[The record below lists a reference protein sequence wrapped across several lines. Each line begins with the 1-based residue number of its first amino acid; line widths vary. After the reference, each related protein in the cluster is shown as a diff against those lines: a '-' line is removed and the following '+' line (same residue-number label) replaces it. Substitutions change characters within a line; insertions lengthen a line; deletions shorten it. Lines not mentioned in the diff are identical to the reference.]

1 MPSWQGRQ
9 AFELHGGLPVRI
21 RNGFLIL
28 PGGYAGAQRK
38 PENRGYDCNMKTT
51 VTSLD
56 FGTSKIVTLVAENSG
71 AQRCDIV
78 GAGIVTY
85 NGFLEDGWNN
95 PAEIDDCIRE
105 AISQA
110 EQQSHH
116 KIREV
121 NIGVPGAF
129 TKVYVTEA
137 RVSLTGAD
145 PHVTASDVRAVFKK
159 ATENLGLETLP
170 GEIINSSP
178 AWFRVDDG
186 KKTLEPVGLKGREL
200 TALIS
205 FVIGNR
211 FFLDDVTT
219 RLRNMDIKPKH
230 FFSTPA
236 GEAMLYLPE
245 EDRDRTAVLI
255 DIGYLNTE
263 VMAVEGDALIFHK
276 CIDIGGGH
284 IAADLSGA
292 LDISFKNA
300 EEKIK
305 QPFIYSMSATPETYE
320 IPAMN
325 DQPARSFTR
334 DEVAPIITGRVDEI
348 AEEIKK
354 ALEESGVKLGN
365 WSNIYL
371 TGGGVA
377 FNRGGKDYLSSKLG
391 RPVRDT
397 PKRTVKMSSP
407 IYTST
412 MGLMDLIIDTMEQQR
427 QPASGVAGKL
437 GEFFK
442 SLVGG

>member
-1 MPSWQGRQ
+1 
-9 AFELHGGLPVRI
+9 
-21 RNGFLIL
+21 
-28 PGGYAGAQRK
+28 
-38 PENRGYDCNMKTT
+38 MKTT

-145 PHVTASDVRAVFKK
+145 PHVTANDVRAVFKK

-263 VMAVEGDALIFHK
+263 IMAVEGDALIFHK

-284 IAADLSGA
+284 IAADLSEA

-305 QPFIYSMSATPETYE
+305 QPFVYSMSATPETYE

-325 DQPARSFTR
+325 EQPARSFSR
-334 DEVAPIITGRVDEI
+334 DEVAPIITARVDEI
-348 AEEIKK
+348 AAEIKK

-365 WSNIYL
+365 WSNVYL

-407 IYTST
+407 IYSST

>member
-1 MPSWQGRQ
+1 
-9 AFELHGGLPVRI
+9 
-21 RNGFLIL
+21 
-28 PGGYAGAQRK
+28 
-38 PENRGYDCNMKTT
+38 MKTT

-71 AQRCDIV
+71 SQRCDIV

-284 IAADLSGA
+284 IAADLSEA

-305 QPFIYSMSATPETYE
+305 QPFVYSQSVTPETYE

-325 DQPARSFTR
+325 EQPARSFTR
-334 DEVAPIITGRVDEI
+334 DEVAPIITARVDEI
-348 AEEIKK
+348 ASEIKK

-365 WSNIYL
+365 WSNVYL

-407 IYTST
+407 IYSST

-427 QPASGVAGKL
+427 QPASGVGGKL

>member
-1 MPSWQGRQ
+1 
-9 AFELHGGLPVRI
+9 
-21 RNGFLIL
+21 
-28 PGGYAGAQRK
+28 
-38 PENRGYDCNMKTT
+38 MKTT

-78 GAGIVTY
+78 GAGIVSY

-129 TKVYVTEA
+129 TRVYVTEA

-145 PHVTASDVRAVFKK
+145 PHVTASDVRAIFKR

-170 GEIINSSP
+170 GEIIHSSP

-219 RLRNMDIKPKH
+219 RLRNMDIKPKY

-276 CIDIGGGH
+276 CIDLGGGH
-284 IAADLSGA
+284 IAADLSEG
-292 LDISFKNA
+292 LDISFRNA

-305 QPFIYSMSATPETYE
+305 QCFVYSQSATPETYE

-334 DEVAPIITGRVDEI
+334 DEVAPVITARVDEI
-348 AEEIKK
+348 AAEIKK
-354 ALEESGVKLGN
+354 AIEESGVKLGN
-365 WSNIYL
+365 WSNVYV

-391 RPVRDT
+391 RPVRET

-407 IYTST
+407 IYSST

>member
-1 MPSWQGRQ
+1 
-9 AFELHGGLPVRI
+9 
-21 RNGFLIL
+21 
-28 PGGYAGAQRK
+28 
-38 PENRGYDCNMKTT
+38 MKTT

-56 FGTSKIVTLVAENSG
+56 FGTSKIVTLVAENSS

-85 NGFLEDGWNN
+85 NGFLADGWNN

-129 TKVYVTEA
+129 TKVFVTEA

-145 PHVTASDVRAVFKK
+145 PHVTANDVRAVFRK
-159 ATENLGLETLP
+159 ATENLGMENLP

-219 RLRNMDIKPKH
+219 RLHNMDIKPKH

-284 IAADLSGA
+284 IAADLSEA

-305 QPFIYSMSATPETYE
+305 QPFVYSKSVTPETYE
-320 IPAMN
+320 IPAVN
-325 DQPARSFTR
+325 DQPARTFTR
-334 DEVAPIITGRVDEI
+334 DEVAPIITARVDEI
-348 AEEIKK
+348 AAEIKK
-354 ALEESGVKLGN
+354 ALDESGVKLPN
-365 WSNIYL
+365 WSNVYL

-377 FNRGGKDYLSSKLG
+377 FNRGGKDYLSGKLG
-391 RPVRDT
+391 RPVRET

-407 IYTST
+407 IYSST
-412 MGLMDLIIDTMEQQR
+412 MGLMDLIIDTMEQQK
-427 QPASGVAGKL
+427 QPASGLAGKI

>member
-1 MPSWQGRQ
+1 
-9 AFELHGGLPVRI
+9 
-21 RNGFLIL
+21 
-28 PGGYAGAQRK
+28 
-38 PENRGYDCNMKTT
+38 MKTT

-145 PHVTASDVRAVFKK
+145 PHVTANDVRAVFKK

-276 CIDIGGGH
+276 CIDLGGGH
-284 IAADLSGA
+284 IAADLAEA

-305 QPFIYSMSATPETYE
+305 QPFVYSQSATPETYE

-325 DQPARSFTR
+325 EQPARSFTR
-334 DEVAPIITGRVDEI
+334 DEVAPIITARVDEI
-348 AEEIKK
+348 AAEIKK

-365 WSNIYL
+365 WSNVYL

-377 FNRGGKDYLSSKLG
+377 FNRGGKDYLSAKLG

-427 QPASGVAGKL
+427 QPAKGLIGK
-437 GEFFK
+437 GKEFFK

>member
-1 MPSWQGRQ
+1 
-9 AFELHGGLPVRI
+9 
-21 RNGFLIL
+21 
-28 PGGYAGAQRK
+28 
-38 PENRGYDCNMKTT
+38 MKTT

-85 NGFLEDGWNN
+85 NGFLADGWNN

-145 PHVTASDVRAVFKK
+145 PHVTANDVRAVFKK

-284 IAADLSGA
+284 IAADLSEA

-305 QPFIYSMSATPETYE
+305 QPFVYSMSATPETYE

-325 DQPARSFTR
+325 EQPARSFTR
-334 DEVAPIITGRVDEI
+334 DEVAPIITARVDEI
-348 AEEIKK
+348 ATEIKK

-365 WSNIYL
+365 WSNVYL

-427 QPASGVAGKL
+427 QPASGVAGKI

>member
-1 MPSWQGRQ
+1 MPGRTGSRKT
-9 AFELHGGLPVRI
+9 GGLI
-21 RNGFLIL
+21 
-28 PGGYAGAQRK
+28 
-38 PENRGYDCNMKTT
+38 NMKTT

-145 PHVTASDVRAVFKK
+145 PHVTANDVRAVFKK

-219 RLRNMDIKPKH
+219 RLHNMDIKPKH

-284 IAADLSGA
+284 IAADLSEQ

-305 QPFIYSMSATPETYE
+305 QPFVYSMSATPETYE

-325 DQPARSFTR
+325 EQPARSFTR
-334 DEVAPIITGRVDEI
+334 DEVAPIITARVDEI
-348 AEEIKK
+348 AAEIKK

-365 WSNIYL
+365 WSNVYL

-377 FNRGGKDYLSSKLG
+377 FNRGGKDYLSAKLG

>member
-1 MPSWQGRQ
+1 MDW
-9 AFELHGGLPVRI
+9 
-21 RNGFLIL
+21 
-28 PGGYAGAQRK
+28 
-38 PENRGYDCNMKTT
+38 PENRGYESFMKTT
-51 VTSLD
+51 VASID
-56 FGTSKIVTLVAENSG
+56 FGTSKIVTLVAENSS
-71 AQRCDIV
+71 ATRCDIV

-85 NGFLEDGWNN
+85 NGFLEEGWND
-95 PAEIDDCIRE
+95 PQEIDDCLRE

-110 EQQSHH
+110 EKQSHH

-121 NIGVPGAF
+121 NVGVPGAF

-137 RVSLTGAD
+137 RVSLTGPD
-145 PHVTASDVRAVFKK
+145 PHVTANDVRAIFAEAQK
-159 ATENLGLETLP
+159 NLGTLP
-170 GEIINSSP
+170 GEIVHSSP

-186 KKTLEPVGLKGREL
+186 KKTLEPVGIKGREL

-205 FVIGNR
+205 FVVANKY
-211 FFLDDVTT
+211 FLDDVST
-219 RLRNMDIKPKH
+219 RLQNMDIKPKN

-255 DIGYLNTE
+255 DVGYLNTE
-263 VMAVEGDALIFHK
+263 VMAVEGDALIFHR
-276 CIDIGGGH
+276 CIDLGGGH
-284 IAADLSGA
+284 IAADLAEA

-300 EEKIK
+300 EEKVK
-305 QPFIYSMSATPETYE
+305 QPFVYSMSATPETYE
-320 IPAMN
+320 IPASGE
-325 DQPARSFTR
+325 QPGQNFTR
-334 DEVAPIITGRVDEI
+334 EQVSPIITARVDEI

-365 WSNIYL
+365 WSNVYL
-371 TGGGVA
+371 TGGGIA

-407 IYTST
+407 IYSST

-427 QPASGVAGKL
+427 QPASGVAGKI
-437 GEFFK
+437 GDFFR

>member
-1 MPSWQGRQ
+1 
-9 AFELHGGLPVRI
+9 
-21 RNGFLIL
+21 
-28 PGGYAGAQRK
+28 
-38 PENRGYDCNMKTT
+38 MKTT
-51 VTSLD
+51 VTSID
-56 FGTSKIVTLVAENSG
+56 FGTSKIVALVAENST
-71 AQRCDIV
+71 ATRCDIV

-95 PAEIDDCIRE
+95 PMEIDDCLRE

-110 EQQSHH
+110 EKQSHR

-121 NIGVPGAF
+121 NVGVPGAF
-129 TKVYVTEA
+129 TRVYVTEA
-137 RVSLTGAD
+137 HVSLTGPD
-145 PHVTASDVRAVFKK
+145 PHVTANDVRAIFKT
-159 ATENLGLETLP
+159 ATENLGMVP
-170 GEIINSSP
+170 GEIIHSSP

-186 KKTLEPVGLKGREL
+186 KKTLEPVGAKGREL
-200 TALIS
+200 TAMIS
-205 FVIGNR
+205 FVVANR
-211 FFLDDVTT
+211 FFLDDVAT
-219 RLRNMDIKPKH
+219 RLQNMDIKPKN

-255 DIGYLNTE
+255 DVGYLNTE
-263 VMAVEGDALIFHK
+263 VMAVEGDALVFHK
-276 CIDIGGGH
+276 CIDVGGGH
-284 IAADLSGA
+284 IAADLSEA
-292 LDISFKNA
+292 LDISFKAA
-300 EEKIK
+300 EEKVK
-305 QPFIYSMSATPETYE
+305 QPFVYSMSATAESFE
-320 IPAMN
+320 IPASG
-325 DQPARSFTR
+325 DQPARTFTR
-334 DEVAPIITGRVDEI
+334 DEVSPIITARVDEI
-348 AEEIKK
+348 AAEIKR

-371 TGGGVA
+371 TGGGIA
-377 FNRGGKDYLSSKLG
+377 FNRGGRDYLSSKLG

-407 IYTST
+407 IYSST

>member
-1 MPSWQGRQ
+1 
-9 AFELHGGLPVRI
+9 
-21 RNGFLIL
+21 
-28 PGGYAGAQRK
+28 
-38 PENRGYDCNMKTT
+38 MKTT

-95 PAEIDDCIRE
+95 PSEIDDCIRE

-145 PHVTASDVRAVFKK
+145 PHVTANDVRAVFKK

-170 GEIINSSP
+170 GEIINSTP

-284 IAADLSGA
+284 IAADLSEA

-305 QPFIYSMSATPETYE
+305 QPFVFSMSATPETYE
-320 IPAMN
+320 IPAIN

-334 DEVAPIITGRVDEI
+334 DEVAPVITARVDEI

-354 ALEESGVKLGN
+354 ALDESGVKLGN
-365 WSNIYL
+365 WSNVYL
-371 TGGGVA
+371 TGGGIA
-377 FNRGGKDYLSSKLG
+377 FNRGGKDYLSAKLG

-427 QPASGVAGKL
+427 QPARGMLGKA

>member
-1 MPSWQGRQ
+1 
-9 AFELHGGLPVRI
+9 
-21 RNGFLIL
+21 
-28 PGGYAGAQRK
+28 
-38 PENRGYDCNMKTT
+38 MKTT

-145 PHVTASDVRAVFKK
+145 PHVTANDVRAVFKK

-284 IAADLSGA
+284 IAADLSEQ

-305 QPFIYSMSATPETYE
+305 QPFVYSMSATPETYE

-334 DEVAPIITGRVDEI
+334 DEVAPIITARVDEI
-348 AEEIKK
+348 AAEIKK

-365 WSNIYL
+365 WSNVYL

-407 IYTST
+407 IYSST

>member
-1 MPSWQGRQ
+1 
-9 AFELHGGLPVRI
+9 
-21 RNGFLIL
+21 
-28 PGGYAGAQRK
+28 
-38 PENRGYDCNMKTT
+38 MKTT

-145 PHVTASDVRAVFKK
+145 PHVTANDVRAVFKK

-170 GEIINSSP
+170 GEIINSTP

-284 IAADLSGA
+284 IAADLSEA

-305 QPFIYSMSATPETYE
+305 QPFVYSMSATPETYE
-320 IPAMN
+320 IPAIN

-334 DEVAPIITGRVDEI
+334 DEVAPVITARVDEI
-348 AEEIKK
+348 VEEIKK
-354 ALEESGVKLGN
+354 ALDESGVKLGN
-365 WSNIYL
+365 WSNVYL

-377 FNRGGKDYLSSKLG
+377 FNRGGRDYLSAKLG

-427 QPASGVAGKL
+427 QPARGMLGKA

>member
-1 MPSWQGRQ
+1 MNYTAEDAKCIPS
-9 AFELHGGLPVRI
+9 ASELVSGCI
-21 RNGFLIL
+21 
-28 PGGYAGAQRK
+28 PGGYAGAAEAGKQ
-38 PENRGYDCNMKTT
+38 GVLINMKTT

-145 PHVTASDVRAVFKK
+145 PHVTANDVRAVFKK

-284 IAADLSGA
+284 IAADLSEQ

-305 QPFIYSMSATPETYE
+305 QPFVYSQSATPETYE

-325 DQPARSFTR
+325 EQSARSFTR
-334 DEVAPIITGRVDEI
+334 DEVAPIITARVDEI
-348 AEEIKK
+348 AAEIKK
-354 ALEESGVKLGN
+354 ALDESGVKLGN
-365 WSNIYL
+365 WSNVYL
-371 TGGGVA
+371 TGGGLA

-397 PKRTVKMSSP
+397 PKRTIKMSSP
-407 IYTST
+407 IYSST

-427 QPASGVAGKL
+427 QPAKGVAGKV

>member
-1 MPSWQGRQ
+1 
-9 AFELHGGLPVRI
+9 
-21 RNGFLIL
+21 
-28 PGGYAGAQRK
+28 
-38 PENRGYDCNMKTT
+38 MKTT

-137 RVSLTGAD
+137 RVSLTGPD
-145 PHVTASDVRAVFKK
+145 PHVTASDVRAIFAAAEK
-159 ATENLGLETLP
+159 NLGALP
-170 GEIINSSP
+170 GMLIHSSP

-284 IAADLSGA
+284 IAADLSEQ

-305 QPFIYSMSATPETYE
+305 QPYVYSMSATAETYE
-320 IPAMN
+320 SPAMN
-325 DQPARSFTR
+325 DQPARSFAR
-334 DEVAPIITGRVDEI
+334 DEVAPIITARVDEL
-348 AEEIKK
+348 AAEIKK
-354 ALEESGVKLGN
+354 ALDESGVKLGN
-365 WSNIYL
+365 WSNVYL

-407 IYTST
+407 IYSST

-427 QPASGVAGKL
+427 QPASGVTGKL

>member
-1 MPSWQGRQ
+1 
-9 AFELHGGLPVRI
+9 
-21 RNGFLIL
+21 
-28 PGGYAGAQRK
+28 
-38 PENRGYDCNMKTT
+38 MKTT

-56 FGTSKIVTLVAENSG
+56 FGTSKIVTLVAENSS

-85 NGFLEDGWNN
+85 NGFLADGWNN

-129 TKVYVTEA
+129 TKVFVTEA

-145 PHVTASDVRAVFKK
+145 PHVTANDVRAVFRK
-159 ATENLGLETLP
+159 ATENLGMENLP

-186 KKTLEPVGLKGREL
+186 KKTLEPVGLKGSKL

-205 FVIGNR
+205 FVVGNR

-219 RLRNMDIKPKH
+219 RLHNMDIKPKH

-284 IAADLSGA
+284 IAADLSEA

-305 QPFIYSMSATPETYE
+305 QPFVYSKSVTPETYE
-320 IPAMN
+320 IPAVN
-325 DQPARSFTR
+325 DQPARTFTR
-334 DEVAPIITGRVDEI
+334 DEVAPIITARVDEI
-348 AEEIKK
+348 AAEIKK
-354 ALEESGVKLGN
+354 ALDESGVKLPN
-365 WSNIYL
+365 WSNVYL

-377 FNRGGKDYLSSKLG
+377 FNRGGKDYLSGKLG
-391 RPVRDT
+391 RPVRET

-407 IYTST
+407 IYSST
-412 MGLMDLIIDTMEQQR
+412 MGLMDLIIDTMEQQK
-427 QPASGVAGKL
+427 QPASGLAGKI

>member
-1 MPSWQGRQ
+1 
-9 AFELHGGLPVRI
+9 
-21 RNGFLIL
+21 
-28 PGGYAGAQRK
+28 
-38 PENRGYDCNMKTT
+38 MKTT

-78 GAGIVTY
+78 GAGIVSY

-129 TKVYVTEA
+129 TRVYVTEA

-145 PHVTASDVRAVFKK
+145 PHVTASDVRAIFKR

-170 GEIINSSP
+170 GEIIHSSP

-263 VMAVEGDALIFHK
+263 VMAVEGDAMIFHK
-276 CIDIGGGH
+276 CIDLGGGH
-284 IAADLSGA
+284 IAADLAEA

-305 QPFIYSMSATPETYE
+305 QPFVYSQSATPETYE

-325 DQPARSFTR
+325 EQPARSFTR
-334 DEVAPIITGRVDEI
+334 DEVAPIITARVDEI
-348 AEEIKK
+348 AAEIKK

-365 WSNIYL
+365 WSNVYL

-377 FNRGGKDYLSSKLG
+377 FNRGGKDYLSAKLG

>member
-1 MPSWQGRQ
+1 
-9 AFELHGGLPVRI
+9 
-21 RNGFLIL
+21 
-28 PGGYAGAQRK
+28 
-38 PENRGYDCNMKTT
+38 MKTT

-159 ATENLGLETLP
+159 ATENLGLENLP

-205 FVIGNR
+205 FVGGNR
-211 FFLDDVTT
+211 FFLDDVAT
-219 RLRNMDIKPKH
+219 RLHNMDIKPKH

-263 VMAVEGDALIFHK
+263 VMAVEGDAMIFHK
-276 CIDIGGGH
+276 CIDLGGGH
-284 IAADLSGA
+284 IAADLSEG
-292 LDISFKNA
+292 LDISFRNA

-305 QPFIYSMSATPETYE
+305 QCFVYSQSATPETYE

-334 DEVAPIITGRVDEI
+334 DEVAPIITARVDEI
-348 AEEIKK
+348 AAEIKK
-354 ALEESGVKLGN
+354 AIEESGVKLGN
-365 WSNIYL
+365 WSNVYV

-391 RPVRDT
+391 RPVRET

-407 IYTST
+407 IYSST

>member
-1 MPSWQGRQ
+1 
-9 AFELHGGLPVRI
+9 
-21 RNGFLIL
+21 
-28 PGGYAGAQRK
+28 
-38 PENRGYDCNMKTT
+38 MKTT

-78 GAGIVTY
+78 GAGIVSY

-129 TKVYVTEA
+129 TRVYVTEA

-145 PHVTASDVRAVFKK
+145 PHVTASDVRAIFKR

-170 GEIINSSP
+170 GEIIHSSP

-230 FFSTPA
+230 FFSTPP

-276 CIDIGGGH
+276 CIDLGGGH
-284 IAADLSGA
+284 IAADLSEG
-292 LDISFKNA
+292 LDISFRNA

-305 QPFIYSMSATPETYE
+305 QCFVYSQSATPETYE

-334 DEVAPIITGRVDEI
+334 DEVAPIITARVDEI
-348 AEEIKK
+348 AAEIKK
-354 ALEESGVKLGN
+354 AIEESGVKLGN
-365 WSNIYL
+365 WSNVYV

-407 IYTST
+407 IYSST

-427 QPASGVAGKL
+427 QPASGVAGKI
-437 GEFFK
+437 GDFFK

>member
-1 MPSWQGRQ
+1 
-9 AFELHGGLPVRI
+9 
-21 RNGFLIL
+21 
-28 PGGYAGAQRK
+28 
-38 PENRGYDCNMKTT
+38 MKTT
-51 VTSLD
+51 VASID
-56 FGTSKIVTLVAENSG
+56 FGTSKIVTLVAENSS
-71 AQRCDIV
+71 ATRCDIV

-85 NGFLEDGWNN
+85 NGFLEEGWND
-95 PAEIDDCIRE
+95 PQEIDDCLRE

-110 EQQSHH
+110 EKQSHH

-129 TKVYVTEA
+129 TRVYVTEA
-137 RVSLTGAD
+137 RVSLTGPD
-145 PHVTASDVRAVFKK
+145 PHVTANDVRAIFAEAQK
-159 ATENLGLETLP
+159 NLGTLT
-170 GEIINSSP
+170 GEVVHSSP

-186 KKTLEPVGLKGREL
+186 KKTLEPVGIKGREL

-205 FVIGNR
+205 FVVANKY
-211 FFLDDVTT
+211 FLDDVST
-219 RLRNMDIKPKH
+219 RLANMDIKPKN

-255 DIGYLNTE
+255 DVGYLNTE
-263 VMAVEGDALIFHK
+263 VMAVEGDALIFHR
-276 CIDIGGGH
+276 CIGLGGGH
-284 IAADLSGA
+284 IAADLA
-292 LDISFKNA
+292 EELDISFKNA
-300 EEKIK
+300 EEKVK
-305 QPFIYSMSATPETYE
+305 QPFVYSMSATPETYE
-320 IPAMN
+320 IPAN
-325 DQPARSFTR
+325 GDQPARTFTR
-334 DEVAPIITGRVDEI
+334 EEVSPIITAKVDEL
-348 AEEIKK
+348 AEEIKT

-365 WSNIYL
+365 WSNVYL
-371 TGGGVA
+371 TGGGLS

-407 IYTST
+407 IYSST

-437 GEFFK
+437 GEFFR

>member
-1 MPSWQGRQ
+1 
-9 AFELHGGLPVRI
+9 
-21 RNGFLIL
+21 
-28 PGGYAGAQRK
+28 
-38 PENRGYDCNMKTT
+38 MKTT

-56 FGTSKIVTLVAENSG
+56 FGTCKIVTLVAENSG

-145 PHVTASDVRAVFKK
+145 PHVTANDVRAVFKK

-263 VMAVEGDALIFHK
+263 VMAVEGDAMIFHK
-276 CIDIGGGH
+276 CIDLGGGH
-284 IAADLSGA
+284 IAADLAEA

-305 QPFIYSMSATPETYE
+305 QPFVYSQSATPETYE

-325 DQPARSFTR
+325 EQPARSFTR
-334 DEVAPIITGRVDEI
+334 DEVAPIITARVDEI
-348 AEEIKK
+348 AAEIKK

-365 WSNIYL
+365 WSNVYL

-377 FNRGGKDYLSSKLG
+377 FNRGGKDYLSAKLG

-427 QPASGVAGKL
+427 QPAKGLIGK
-437 GEFFK
+437 GKEFFK

>member
-1 MPSWQGRQ
+1 MPGRTGSRKT
-9 AFELHGGLPVRI
+9 GGLI
-21 RNGFLIL
+21 
-28 PGGYAGAQRK
+28 
-38 PENRGYDCNMKTT
+38 NMKTT

-145 PHVTASDVRAVFKK
+145 PHVTANDVRAVFKK

-284 IAADLSGA
+284 IAADLSEQ

-305 QPFIYSMSATPETYE
+305 QPFVYSMSATPETYE

-325 DQPARSFTR
+325 EQPARSFTR
-334 DEVAPIITGRVDEI
+334 DEVAPIITARVDEI
-348 AEEIKK
+348 AAEIKK

-365 WSNIYL
+365 WSNVYL

-407 IYTST
+407 IYSST

>member
-1 MPSWQGRQ
+1 
-9 AFELHGGLPVRI
+9 
-21 RNGFLIL
+21 
-28 PGGYAGAQRK
+28 
-38 PENRGYDCNMKTT
+38 MKTT

-145 PHVTASDVRAVFKK
+145 PHVTANDVRAVFKK

-284 IAADLSGA
+284 IAADLSEQ

-305 QPFIYSMSATPETYE
+305 QPFVYSMSATPETYE
-320 IPAMN
+320 IPALN
-325 DQPARSFTR
+325 EQPARSFTR
-334 DEVAPIITGRVDEI
+334 DEVAPIITARVDEI
-348 AEEIKK
+348 AAEIKK
-354 ALEESGVKLGN
+354 ALDESGVKLGN
-365 WSNIYL
+365 WSNVYL

-377 FNRGGKDYLSSKLG
+377 FNRGGRDYLSAKLG

-407 IYTST
+407 IYSST

>member
-1 MPSWQGRQ
+1 
-9 AFELHGGLPVRI
+9 
-21 RNGFLIL
+21 
-28 PGGYAGAQRK
+28 
-38 PENRGYDCNMKTT
+38 MKTT

-145 PHVTASDVRAVFKK
+145 PHVTANDVRAVFKK

-284 IAADLSGA
+284 IAADLSEQ

-305 QPFIYSMSATPETYE
+305 QPFVYSMSATPETYE

-325 DQPARSFTR
+325 EQPARSFTR
-334 DEVAPIITGRVDEI
+334 DEVAPIITARVDEI
-348 AEEIKK
+348 AAEIKK

-365 WSNIYL
+365 WSNVYL

-407 IYTST
+407 IYSST

>member
-1 MPSWQGRQ
+1 
-9 AFELHGGLPVRI
+9 
-21 RNGFLIL
+21 
-28 PGGYAGAQRK
+28 
-38 PENRGYDCNMKTT
+38 MKTT

-145 PHVTASDVRAVFKK
+145 PHVTANDVRAVFKK

-263 VMAVEGDALIFHK
+263 VMGVEGYALIFHK
-276 CIDIGGGH
+276 CIDLGGGH
-284 IAADLSGA
+284 IAADLSEG
-292 LDISFKNA
+292 LDISFRNA

-305 QPFIYSMSATPETYE
+305 QCFVYSQSATPETYE

-334 DEVAPIITGRVDEI
+334 DEVAPIITARVDEI
-348 AEEIKK
+348 AAEIKK
-354 ALEESGVKLGN
+354 AIEESGVKLGN
-365 WSNIYL
+365 WSN
-371 TGGGVA
+371 V
-377 FNRGGKDYLSSKLG
+377 
-391 RPVRDT
+391 
-397 PKRTVKMSSP
+397 
-407 IYTST
+407 
-412 MGLMDLIIDTMEQQR
+412 
-427 QPASGVAGKL
+427 
-437 GEFFK
+437 
-442 SLVGG
+442 

>member
-1 MPSWQGRQ
+1 
-9 AFELHGGLPVRI
+9 
-21 RNGFLIL
+21 
-28 PGGYAGAQRK
+28 
-38 PENRGYDCNMKTT
+38 MKTT

-145 PHVTASDVRAVFKK
+145 PHVTANDVRAVFKR

-276 CIDIGGGH
+276 CIDLGGGH
-284 IAADLSGA
+284 IAADLAEA

-305 QPFIYSMSATPETYE
+305 QPFVYSQSATPETYE
-320 IPAMN
+320 IPALN
-325 DQPARSFTR
+325 EQPARSFTR
-334 DEVAPIITGRVDEI
+334 DEVAPIITARVDEI
-348 AEEIKK
+348 AAEIKK
-354 ALEESGVKLGN
+354 ALDESGVKLGN
-365 WSNIYL
+365 WSNVYL

-377 FNRGGKDYLSSKLG
+377 FNRGGRDYLSAKLG

-427 QPASGVAGKL
+427 QPAKGLIGK
-437 GEFFK
+437 GKEFFK